1 MILQRRVD
9 YKRVQELEGV
19 ISDRCHLVR
28 AVFVSPLP
36 PSCLHCFQ
44 LLLKIFQ
51 SELLTLNLVEEG
63 WIILRYIYHNKLL
76 FWI

>member
-28 AVFVSPLP
+28 AVFVSLLP

-44 LLLKIFQ
+44 LLLKSTFPQ
-51 SELLTLNLVEEG
+51 SQLLTLNLVEEG
-63 WIILRYIYHNKLL
+63 WLILKLGRYI
-76 FWI
+76 

>member
-9 YKRVQELEGV
+9 YKRVQELGGV

-36 PSCLHCFQ
+36 PSCLRCFQ
-44 LLLKIFQ
+44 LKVKIFQ